1 MKTFFKISSLL
12 VAASLSFQAHAIKVG
27 DAAPDFTLKD
37 GANVEH
43 KLSDVLKPGKEKT
56 FVVLEWLNFGCPFV
70 KKHYETNNMQ
80 NIQKEFVGKKF
91 GDKKDTKVVWYSV
104 VSSAEGSEGF
114 MTPAETLAAQKK
126 HGSAATAILI
136 DANGAVGN
144 KYEAKTTPHMF
155 IINPEGKVVYNGAID
170 NKPTTDKAD
179 VTKDSTKALFKNALQ
194 AALANKTI
202 EMASNKP
209 YGCSVKYKN

>member
-1 MKTFFKISSLL
+1 MKLYQKFSSLL
-12 VAASLSFQAHAIKVG
+12 VAITFAFQAHAIKVG
-27 DAAPDFTLKD
+27 DAAPDFILKD

-43 KLSDVLKPGKEKT
+43 KLSEILKPGKEKT

-80 NIQKEFVGKKF
+80 NLQKEFVGKKF

-104 VSSAEGSEGF
+104 VSSAEGTEGY

-126 HGSAATAILI
+126 QGSAATAILI
-136 DANGAVGN
+136 DADGTVGN

-155 IINPEGKVVYNGAID
+155 IISPEGKVVYNGAID
-170 NKPTTDKAD
+170 NKATTDKAD
-179 VTKDSTKALFKNALQ
+179 VTKDSTKPIFKNALQ
-194 AALANKTI
+194 AALANKSI